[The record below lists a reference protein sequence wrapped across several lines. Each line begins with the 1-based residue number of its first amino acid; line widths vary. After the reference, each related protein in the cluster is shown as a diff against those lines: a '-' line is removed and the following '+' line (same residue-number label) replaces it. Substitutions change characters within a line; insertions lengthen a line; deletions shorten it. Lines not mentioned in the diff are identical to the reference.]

1 MNQDYTIEHWLPVP
15 DERFADFYLI
25 SSEGRVR
32 ALDRV
37 VTEVNGKQRIHKG
50 RIITPK
56 RSGLYLGVSLFSS
69 QVSERFYLHR
79 LVAAAFVPNPENKPH
94 VNHINFNRYDNRAS
108 NLEWVTPRENT
119 HHSRMAG
126 RMKPRNMR
134 KGEGCHSAR
143 FNEETVKWLR
153 LTWEPGESMREL
165 SRKYSVTSRAIYQL
179 LSGNTWKHVEPRM
192 AIHWPSED
200 ENT

>member
-56 RSGLYLGVSLFSS
+56 RTGLYLGVSLFSS
-69 QVSERFYLHR
+69 PISERFYLHR

-94 VNHINFNRYDNRAS
+94 VNHINFNRYDNRVS
-108 NLEWVTPRENT
+108 NLEWVTPGENT

-126 RMKPRNMR
+126 RVKPGNMK
-134 KGEGCHSAR
+134 KGEDHHFAGLS
-143 FNEETVKWLR
+143 EEAVRWLR
-153 LTWEPGESMREL
+153 LTWEPYDSVADL
-165 SRKYSVTSRAIYQL
+165 SRKYGVTAQAIYAML
-179 LSGNTWKHVEPRM
+179 KGKTWKHVEPRI
-192 AIHWPSED
+192 AINLPEGN
-200 ENT
+200 EV